1 MEFFVEVVNGWKL
14 LNIFAESSI
23 LDIWPGSE
31 SAFDKRREQ
40 ELGLQACQLIADQFF
55 VLLKKYEAHATD
67 LFLVLFDL
75 YQISLFKVACRVRVA
90 YLKE

>member
-23 LDIWPGSE
+23 LDIWLGSE
-31 SAFDKRREQ
+31 SASDKRREL

-55 VLLKKYEAHATD
+55 VLLKKNTKHSPQTF
-67 LFLVLFDL
+67 FL
-75 YQISLFKVACRVRVA
+75 YYSICTK
-90 YLKE
+90 